1 MANLKNKKHLART
14 ENAFSS
20 LALCLYIEVRR
31 CRDGDGEEEVERWL
45 TRERGYVC
53 ESVSARVSR
62 RGGGSL
68 ASRDTEREGGGGVK
82 SPPAATNGT
91 PCPRAPRRAF
101 PAILLMWLLGA
112 RVARRGSVARRGG
125 WIGGWDGRVAS
136 ARALAF
142 ECTWGTREN
151 RRDATRKWPIN
162 GWLSPAAPGGTGSPG
177 YLLLTSATICHCRKK
192 QTQILGN
199 DLLPPFQNIITFDYE
214 SDI

>member
-101 PAILLMWLLGA
+101 PAILLMLLLGA
-112 RVARRGSVARRGG
+112 RVARRGGAVGLVGGMGASRRHGLWPLSAHGAHEKIVETQRGNGLSTGG
-125 WIGGWDGRVAS
+125 FLPRHQGAPR
-136 ARALAF
+136 RP
-142 ECTWGTREN
+142 GTYSSPRLQFAIAVKN
-151 RRDATRKWPIN
+151 KRK
-162 GWLSPAAPGGTGSPG
+162 
-177 YLLLTSATICHCRKK
+177 Y
-192 QTQILGN
+192 
-199 DLLPPFQNIITFDYE
+199 
-214 SDI
+214 